1 VCDPR
6 FFSRPSSLYVA
17 MFVEYL
23 SDSKIRTGYSSTSVE
38 NTPPDLQGVLQ
49 PPSLTRH
56 FTSSPN
62 KTLPLKLIH
71 THVNEINDILIPNI
85 ESTRL
90 DFATAYRMNAE
101 CTSPESRNGTVGAQ
115 CSGLVPRLE
124 SAHKWPS
131 LLTQVPPPAML
142 EIMILQ
148 SETRGD
154 PALDSLMNVESSQSL
169 MEPRA
174 LRELEALICGFA
186 VVGTQLTVASR
197 ATSTREMEES
207 IVVLRCYL
215 MVWSVVEVDGG
226 LQG

>member
-1 VCDPR
+1 
-6 FFSRPSSLYVA
+6 
-17 MFVEYL
+17 
-23 SDSKIRTGYSSTSVE
+23 
-38 NTPPDLQGVLQ
+38 
-49 PPSLTRH
+49 
-56 FTSSPN
+56 
-62 KTLPLKLIH
+62 
-71 THVNEINDILIPNI
+71 
-85 ESTRL
+85 
-90 DFATAYRMNAE
+90 
-101 CTSPESRNGTVGAQ
+101 
-115 CSGLVPRLE
+115 
-124 SAHKWPS
+124 
-131 LLTQVPPPAML
+131 ML

-174 LRELEALICGFA
+174 LRELAALSCGFA

>member
-1 VCDPR
+1 
-6 FFSRPSSLYVA
+6 

-38 NTPPDLQGVLQ
+38 NIPPDLQGVLQ

-90 DFATAYRMNAE
+90 AFATAYRMNAE

-124 SAHKWPS
+124 SAHQWPS

-154 PALDSLMNVESSQSL
+154 PA
-169 MEPRA
+169 
-174 LRELEALICGFA
+174 GFIDECR
-186 VVGTQLTVASR
+186 VLTVVNGAPGAEGIGS
-197 ATSTREMEES
+197 
-207 IVVLRCYL
+207 VDLRVCGSWHTAYCG
-215 MVWSVVEVDGG
+215 E
-226 LQG
+226 